1 MKVDLTEQEINWLVG
16 ACDIVVRN
24 QGLNVAGAALTV
36 VGKLQAALQPQ
47 PEAPKEG

>member
-1 MKVDLTEQEINWLVG
+1 MQIELSEQEVNWLIG
-16 ACDIVVRN
+16 ACDLVVRN

-36 VGKLQAALQPQ
+36 VGKLQASLQPQ